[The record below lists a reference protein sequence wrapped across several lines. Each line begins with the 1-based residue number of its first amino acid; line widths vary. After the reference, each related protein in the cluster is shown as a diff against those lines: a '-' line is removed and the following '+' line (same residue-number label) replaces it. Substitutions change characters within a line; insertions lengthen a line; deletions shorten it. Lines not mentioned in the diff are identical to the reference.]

1 MSFRAAG
8 FACQMITLF
17 VLAIAAEGSE
27 RPSESNPSK
36 ACDQIFRNFSNRE
49 MISQLSNQIKT
60 FSSYVGRPEY
70 VSKSLPETLNQMGE
84 SLKANPQLLQAFHK
98 DFQAMMKSFEEIKKL
113 SFSEREAQLAFAV
126 IVNQSLLSRSF
137 LASYLVAQATEKF
150 LSDRSVVMNQ
160 KYYSAEDADIA
171 VYSALSVSL
180 GNFLKEDDDW
190 DSGDKKSQKIT
201 TTDLAKKL
209 IESLEEN
216 SMHPDSLLGGTQILR
231 KLFSKDAAVR
241 SEAQAELNKK
251 AERASRLREVF
262 FKRWLISEPQ

>member
-1 MSFRAAG
+1 MSFRARA
-8 FACQMITLF
+8 FVFQTITLF
-17 VLAIAAEGSE
+17 GLAIVAEGSE
-27 RPSESNPSK
+27 PLFESKTSK
-36 ACDQIFRNFSNRE
+36 ACDQIFKNFSNRE
-49 MISQLSNQIKT
+49 MISQFSNQIKT

-70 VSKSLPETLNQMGE
+70 VGKSLPETLNRMGE
-84 SLKANPQLLQAFHK
+84 SLKANPQLLQDFHK

-137 LASYLVAQATEKF
+137 VASYLVAQATEKF
-150 LSDRSVVMNQ
+150 LNDRSVVMNQ
-160 KYYSAEDADIA
+160 KYYSAEDADIV
-171 VYSALSVSL
+171 VYSALSASL
-180 GNFLKEDDDW
+180 GNLLREDDDW
-190 DSGDKKSQKIT
+190 DSGKKNQKIT

-241 SEAQAELNKK
+241 SEAEAELNKK

-262 FKRWLISEPQ
+262 LKKWLISEPQ